1 MAAQN
6 GLRDF
11 IYFSILNLGQKQQK
25 QLVEYLERLV
35 KATFM
40 IVLFLNLFRWFS
52 NNERIT
58 NKNKVSCKRR
68 LLMTN

>member
-40 IVLFLNLFRWFS
+40 IVLFLKFVPMVF
-52 NNERIT
+52 
-58 NKNKVSCKRR
+58 
-68 LLMTN
+68 